1 MNRALIVACMALLA
15 FFALGL
21 LAVQGIVLP
30 IAAAQSAEQFPE
42 VDFLYAPL
50 LYSLEFVLLLG
61 DVIIA
66 CLWMLLARIWAGTI
80 FTDSSFRLVNVIV
93 GCFAIASGVFGAL
106 LLVFLVGIRAGG
118 PGVVLG
124 LFAGAGGTLFAAL
137 VLLVMR
143 GLLRTATQ
151 QQAYLAEV
159 V

>member
-1 MNRALIVACMALLA
+1 MNRTLIVACMVLLGL
-15 FFALGL
+15 FAIGL

-30 IAAAQSAEQFPE
+30 TAAAQSLEQFPE
-42 VDFLYAPL
+42 VDYLYAPL

-61 DVIIA
+61 DVIIV
-66 CLWMLLARIWAGTI
+66 CLWMLLSRIWAGTI
-80 FTDSSFRLVNVIV
+80 FTASSFRLVNIIVACFTLAAVIFV
-93 GCFAIASGVFGAL
+93 VL
-106 LLVFLVGIRAGG
+106 LFVFLVGIRAGG

-124 LFAGAGGTLFAAL
+124 LLAGAGGTLFAAL